1 MSTIV
6 KNGMVWNGEG
16 FQQRDLAFEGRFFTK
31 LPETAEKTI
40 DAAGA
45 FIVPGIINTSANLSA
60 RSAGNYAHVFTTL
73 SPEEAVLTTIKSMGE
88 HLQNG
93 VTTVR
98 DCGCRY
104 GESIAVRDA
113 VERGDL
119 TGPSIVAA
127 GRMVLAPGGHWAGE
141 LITGPVEARKAAAKL
156 WSEGADFFKL
166 GVSGGIG
173 GDREDPD
180 SLELGLEEVK
190 VFCDF
195 AADHKMNVVCHT
207 HGARSMRVALE
218 AGAGGLMHC
227 TFIEDDIVA
236 RIVEKGVYV
245 TPTLTAYENIA
256 KYGLEG
262 GWNPKTVAMVRDD
275 VLPAKRRSI
284 RKLVQAGA
292 KIAFGTM
299 AGGFH
304 ITPFDVVHEMTY
316 MREMGMSSA
325 QIIESSSRTAAEAC
339 GLAEQTGTMEE
350 GKWADFLLL
359 EDDPLKDIAAYGTIR
374 KVFKFGKEVF
384 SK

>member
-1 MSTIV
+1 M
-6 KNGMVWNGEG
+6 
-16 FQQRDLAFEGRFFTK
+16 
-31 LPETAEKTI
+31 
-40 DAAGA
+40 
-45 FIVPGIINTSANLSA
+45 
-60 RSAGNYAHVFTTL
+60 
-73 SPEEAVLTTIKSMGE
+73 
-88 HLQNG
+88 
-93 VTTVR
+93 
-98 DCGCRY
+98 
-104 GESIAVRDA
+104 
-113 VERGDL
+113 ERGDL

-141 LITGPVEARKAAAKL
+141 LITGPVEARKAAARL

-166 GVSGGIG
+166 GVGGIG

-195 AADHKMNVVCHT
+195 AADHKMQTVCHT

-218 AGAGGLMHC
+218 AGAANLMHC
-227 TFIEDDIVA
+227 TFIEDDIVDQ
-236 RIVEKGVYV
+236 IVERGVYV
-245 TPTLTAYENIA
+245 TPTLAAYENIA

-262 GWNPKTVAMVRDD
+262 GWNPKTVEMVREN

-284 RKLVQAGA
+284 QKLVKAGA

-304 ITPFDVVHEMTY
+304 ITPFDIVDEMIY
-316 MREMGMSSA
+316 MEEMGMTPA
-325 QIIESSSRTAAEAC
+325 QIMESASRIAAEAC
-339 GLAEQTGTMEE
+339 GLERRAGALET

-359 EDDPLKDIAAYGTIR
+359 EENPLKDVTAYGKIR